1 MDSVTQAV
9 LGASVTGV
17 MLGRFHGRKAY
28 VAGAVLATLPDL
40 DVIIDYGN
48 PIANMIYHR
57 GFSHSVFVLTL
68 FSLLLTWLF
77 RLWPPTHH
85 YSKGRLFLTLWLI
98 FMTHVLLD
106 ALTSYGTQL
115 FWPWHPTPTS
125 VSSIF
130 IIDPFFTLPL
140 LIAAVAGIAAGARP
154 GVQRFNGWVLG
165 YCALYLAASV
175 IAKNVTEARVRAEF
189 AESNIEITDMFSTP
203 APFNILLWRV
213 MAKTPDDHYYE
224 MITGFLDD
232 KPGERIRLPLNS
244 KPAHELTDN
253 PMLDGLRWFSGGWL
267 RYDEIDNQL
276 VATDLRMGLGT
287 GYYSFRFK
295 VAQRDPVTGQWRST
309 PPERWRSER
318 GVDALGNV
326 LTRIIHQKPPL
337 PLASW
342 ETRMTR

>member
-57 GFSHSVFVLTL
+57 GFTHSVFLLTL

-77 RLWPPTHH
+77 RLWPPTHQ

-115 FWPWHPTPTS
+115 FWPWLPTPTS
-125 VSSIF
+125 GSSVF

-140 LIAAVAGIAAGARP
+140 LIAAIAGIAAGARP
-154 GVQRFNGWVLG
+154 RVQRFNGWVLG
-165 YCALYLAASV
+165 YCALYLALSV
-175 IAKNVTEARVRAEF
+175 VAKNVTEARVRAEF
-189 AESNIEITDMFSTP
+189 AESNIEIADLFSTP

-213 MAKTPDDHYYE
+213 VAKTPDDHYYE
-224 MITGFLDD
+224 IITGFFDD

-244 KPAHELTDN
+244 EPAHSLKN
-253 PMLDGLRWFSGGWL
+253 NAMLDGLRWFSGDWL

-276 VATDLRMGLGT
+276 IASDLRMGLGT

-295 VAQRDPVTGQWRST
+295 VAERDPATGQWRST
-309 PPERWRSER
+309 PPQSWGSER
-318 GVDALGNV
+318 GVDALGSV
-326 LTRIIHQKPPL
+326 LTRIIQQDPPL

-342 ETRMTR
+342 EARMTR